1 MPSHNVAYHGA
12 GVVRQRFRG
21 KRAGKQVLERETAK
35 VARAKAKVQAQKT
48 TRSSSAPSAS
58 GATSSPSSHS
68 PALSSLMAC
77 RESLVSPI
85 SVYEQRLADEMLATT
100 QSEGW
105 AGDVAMLRRA
115 PALERRYWDEHA
127 GALLAFTQEMQNL
140 APLLRALA
148 LGQPYSAQAH
158 VTALRLLVQLG
169 DRCLRTSSSLRS
181 LLAEHSS
188 GTWLRQSDAT
198 NRRGG
203 LQAS

>member
-1 MPSHNVAYHGA
+1 MPSHDVAYHGA

-21 KRAGKQVLERETAK
+21 KRAGKQVLERETSK

-68 PALSSLMAC
+68 PALSTLMAC

-115 PALERRYWDEHA
+115 PALDRRD
-127 GALLAFTQEMQNL
+127 
-140 APLLRALA
+140 
-148 LGQPYSAQAH
+148 
-158 VTALRLLVQLG
+158 
-169 DRCLRTSSSLRS
+169 
-181 LLAEHSS
+181 
-188 GTWLRQSDAT
+188 
-198 NRRGG
+198 
-203 LQAS
+203 